1 MAVRML
7 LLIEA
12 SIVGSSFIYALLHDS
27 RILVVG
33 KEALFYEALL
43 LLAFQ
48 EMIFVKPPSY

>member
-1 MAVRML
+1 ML